1 MTRDKRRDRQLN
13 IDLWLI
19 FKVQNRH
26 FVFLVLV
33 CLIFAPRE
41 IRKYAQKECIYK
53 AKTAPCFFY
62 IKKPAVYRPT
72 INFYLGID
80 CYFFHA
86 YFFFSFRPVV
96 TSSSWQ
102 YNGNPSFPS
111 VSHLGYPH
119 CGTFLVQTYIGNAS
133 NFPRVPPLPFRRLL
147 PSYTAT
153 ACETE
158 YFKKQFWVLIYKKY
172 TTGSVALLKKRSIL
186 LLFYFFI
193 LLGTHVCIGYDI
205 SLRSVRSPDAKGSCK
220 ETALW
225 VMPH

>member
-80 CYFFHA
+80 CYFFFHA
-86 YFFFSFRPVV
+86 FFLFLSDR
-96 TSSSWQ
+96 SWLLQ
-102 YNGNPSFPS
+102 VDSTMAIPLFHLSHTWGIHIAELSWYKHILEMHPIFLEFLPCPSAD
-111 VSHLGYPH
+111 
-119 CGTFLVQTYIGNAS
+119 C
-133 NFPRVPPLPFRRLL
+133 FRR
-147 PSYTAT
+147 
-153 ACETE
+153 
-158 YFKKQFWVLIYKKY
+158 
-172 TTGSVALLKKRSIL
+172 IL
-186 LLFYFFI
+186 LLHARQNI
-193 LLGTHVCIGYDI
+193 LKNNFEYWYTRNIRQVL
-205 SLRSVRSPDAKGSCK
+205 
-220 ETALW
+220 
-225 VMPH
+225 

>member
-80 CYFFHA
+80 CYFFFFMH
-86 YFFFSFRPVV
+86 FFFFFQTGRDFFKLTVQWQSLFSICLTLGVSTLRNFLG
-96 TSSSWQ
+96 TNIYWKCIQFSSSSS
-102 YNGNPSFPS
+102 PACCS
-111 VSHLGYPH
+111 
-119 CGTFLVQTYIGNAS
+119 
-133 NFPRVPPLPFRRLL
+133 FRRLL

-172 TTGSVALLKKRSIL
+172 TTGSAALLKTIHPSSV
-186 LLFYFFI
+186 LFLYTLRYPCLHRLWYF
-193 LLGTHVCIGYDI
+193 VE
-205 SLRSVRSPDAKGSCK
+205 VR
-220 ETALW
+220 
-225 VMPH
+225 